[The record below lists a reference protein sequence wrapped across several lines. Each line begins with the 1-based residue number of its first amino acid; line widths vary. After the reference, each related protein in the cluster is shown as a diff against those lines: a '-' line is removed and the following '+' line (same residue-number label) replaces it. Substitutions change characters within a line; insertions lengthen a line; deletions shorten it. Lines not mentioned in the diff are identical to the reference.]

1 MLRLLACLLL
11 SIALLAGCKT
21 QPKAPEPEAPTPAA
35 EPAPPT
41 ITRGEFTLEADKLDT
56 WNAIGQIMVNTPGLE
71 YVGRSQML
79 DLYDVRYRG
88 EEILVLTKALLL
100 SDTIKKTTTKVTATT
115 KAGKPIDHDASAD
128 LLALLQRQLPE
139 MIIEVQKRQAEE
151 AKAKKKAKA
160 KKSKKAKAKKA

>member
-1 MLRLLACLLL
+1 MPVAETC
-11 SIALLAGCKT
+11 
-21 QPKAPEPEAPTPAA
+21 AA
-35 EPAPPT
+35 DD
-41 ITRGEFTLEADKLDT
+41 TRGEFTLEADKLDT
-56 WNAIGQIMVNTPGLE
+56 WNAVGQIIVNTPGVE
-71 YVGRSQML
+71 YLGRSQML

-151 AKAKKKAKA
+151 AKAEEKGEGQEVEEGEGQEGLTVATVKG
-160 KKSKKAKAKKA
+160 